1 MRLYAIRMKAP
12 VVRYNGGEKTEI
24 PHYVVAPST
33 AAFGDKPHLFTETG
47 LALYRKAWEFRDP
60 AWLKDAT
67 VEVWESVGEEPYVK
81 PEQATQ
87 PANPD
92 CGQVETP
99 Q

>member
-1 MRLYAIRMKAP
+1 MRLYAIRMKANEYGW
-12 VVRYNGGEKTEI
+12 RG
-24 PHYVVAPST
+24 YVTAPCSLDL
-33 AAFGDKPHLFTETG
+33 GDRPYLFNEWS
-47 LALYRKAWEFRDP
+47 LELFRSSWAFRDP
-60 AWLKDAT
+60 ERLKDAT

-81 PEQATQ
+81 PEQATL